1 MILARIEEI
10 KIAMIQEITI
20 PQCKYGNGR
29 HLTNDMGMGSTNI
42 ALHRH
47 RLKTEAQTKAGG
59 QTEMLIWEN

>member
-1 MILARIEEI
+1 MILARIEVI

-20 PQCKYGNGR
+20 PQCKYGR
-29 HLTNDMGMGSTNI
+29 HLTNDMGMWSTNI